1 MQEELFTAKAAQSFA
16 YEIKKDSAVIRRCFS
31 HDTTAEIPDEV
42 DGYPVT
48 EIGPYAF
55 SRHLDEQELEKEI
68 DSRQVKLYIPE
79 AFAGSVQLSSPLC
92 GDDLEEIRL
101 PKGIRRVGRYC
112 FYNCNRLHRIQ
123 FYGQLSDW
131 GSGVFT
137 GCHHME
143 NMCVYTDPNGKSYLK
158 DVLDELPESLRV
170 QYFQQK
176 DPEGGKEQFEE
187 AHLVFP
193 EFYEEGVENTPA
205 RILETHVHGSG
216 ISYRNSFQSRKFDFY
231 QYDLLFPYAE
241 ALESPKLVAD
251 LVLGRLRWPLGL
263 TQKAKEQYETYMEK
277 HTEEIAGLLIDGR
290 DMDGI
295 RWLVEFLKGSSQF
308 EKSMAM
314 MADHASRAS
323 YPEAVSL
330 IMSSGP
336 REKKGKKKRLEL

>member
-1 MQEELFTAKAAQSFA
+1 
-16 YEIKKDSAVIRRCFS
+16 
-31 HDTTAEIPDEV
+31 
-42 DGYPVT
+42 
-48 EIGPYAF
+48 
-55 SRHLDEQELEKEI
+55 
-68 DSRQVKLYIPE
+68 
-79 AFAGSVQLSSPLC
+79 
-92 GDDLEEIRL
+92 
-101 PKGIRRVGRYC
+101 
-112 FYNCNRLHRIQ
+112 
-123 FYGQLSDW
+123 
-131 GSGVFT
+131 
-137 GCHHME
+137 ME

-176 DPEGGKEQFEE
+176 DPEVGKEQFEE

-263 TQKAKEQYETYMEK
+263 TQKAKGQYETYVEK

-290 DMDGI
+290 DMDAI
-295 RWLVEFLKGSSQF
+295 RWLIEFLKGSSQF

-314 MADHASRAS
+314 MANYASRAS

>member
-1 MQEELFTAKAAQSFA
+1 
-16 YEIKKDSAVIRRCFS
+16 
-31 HDTTAEIPDEV
+31 
-42 DGYPVT
+42 
-48 EIGPYAF
+48 
-55 SRHLDEQELEKEI
+55 
-68 DSRQVKLYIPE
+68 
-79 AFAGSVQLSSPLC
+79 
-92 GDDLEEIRL
+92 
-101 PKGIRRVGRYC
+101 
-112 FYNCNRLHRIQ
+112 
-123 FYGQLSDW
+123 
-131 GSGVFT
+131 
-137 GCHHME
+137 ME

-263 TQKAKEQYETYMEK
+263 TQKAKEQYET
-277 HTEEIAGLLIDGR
+277 
-290 DMDGI
+290 
-295 RWLVEFLKGSSQF
+295 
-308 EKSMAM
+308 
-314 MADHASRAS
+314 
-323 YPEAVSL
+323 
-330 IMSSGP
+330 
-336 REKKGKKKRLEL
+336 